1 MNNTNM
7 EKMLKTASRNLGI
20 PPEELR
26 ELLTKGDVNTIMAKM
41 DSKDAQKLK
50 DSLANPKVEE
60 MLRNSP
66 EMQDYMKN
74 KGK

>member
-1 MNNTNM
+1 M

-20 PPEELR
+20 PPDELMG
-26 ELLTKGDVNTIMAKM
+26 LLNKGDVNTIMSKM

-50 DSLANPKVEE
+50 KALNNPQTEE
-60 MLRNSP
+60 MLKNSP
-66 EMQDYMKN
+66 EMQDYLNKKNN